1 MLPGIMQIPT
11 SFVLHKKIC
20 LVPFWITFHIMAIA
34 VSSHQKL
41 SHLSS
46 ITLPGDIILGG
57 LFDIHLKYH
66 DLTGQCHEI
75 SGQGLQLAQAMI
87 YAIQKIN
94 SDSKLLPNVTLG
106 YKISDSCNSVDAT
119 LTQALAFINDRRDP
133 LYSYVPSLSLCP
145 LHCRCN
151 SKNAE
156 NETATSNL
164 IKHPVTAVI
173 GTNGNEQS
181 IATATLFS
189 TFNIAQISYA
199 STIDKLSNRLDYKTF
214 FRTVPSDSHQ
224 AAALFDII
232 RYFNWTY
239 VALIAI
245 DDGYGNNLRN
255 EFLKLTNAN
264 AICVPIVLDIP
275 IKLTAEQ
282 AKGVIDDVEEQER
295 ITTIIAIAYKYQAQ
309 QLLQEAQN
317 RNLTGKVFIG
327 TTGWGNALSIVQ
339 DIQPSILEGGYV
351 ISLENNYDPQFYSYL
366 TTLTSGNDIFNARFE
381 INCSNRTG
389 NSTLSDMLT
398 CHNEDLF
405 YQNDGKAGYVI
416 TAVQAVAHALHAIL
430 NCTDK
435 SCDDINFN
443 LFPAD
448 KLIPYLYRVY
458 LQNSSSPIFNSN
470 GNGIPYYVIKNF
482 QRSHQGDQLKLL
494 DVGYWNGLSEECNKN
509 KQSKLICQSPKLV
522 INKEKIAWFS
532 NTAKP
537 AIPLSKCS
545 FDCLAGTRRV
555 YDLGNVC
562 CWNCVACDVNQISNK
577 TNADVCFDCSKTEE
591 TNPDSTSCIAKP
603 VTHVQPKDV
612 LGIAIIA
619 YSSLTVFILL
629 CIWIIIIIYRSEMIS
644 KTCTTYYILDNFL
657 LISILAVISNTITMM
672 QPITVNS
679 CNGVYFLFFLS
690 IAFLTVVLMTRIL
703 LLCRLSL
710 VKSTWCQLLNDNSV
724 AIWLMIMLAL
734 LALQAIIFFMIQ
746 QFLQVSVSKF
756 VASPQIIYN
765 YCSDRHIIRFAVA
778 FAVLGVLI
786 IIAIVLAKKA
796 PKMAEEFIEL
806 RWTFNA
812 LVVIML
818 ICIGMMP
825 PYLVLRGPMQVCAIS
840 LGTTT
845 MALITLVINFA
856 YKIYH
861 LIRNF
866 KKSVTV
872 RIKPSVLDNQQNHAA
887 KLNRNSNMGIDNH
900 IFVVNTQSIDSATTD
915 L

>member
-1 MLPGIMQIPT
+1 
-11 SFVLHKKIC
+11 
-20 LVPFWITFHIMAIA
+20 MAIA

-151 SKNAE
+151 SKNTE

-245 DDGYGNNLRN
+245 DDGYG
-255 EFLKLTNAN
+255 
-264 AICVPIVLDIP
+264 
-275 IKLTAEQ
+275 
-282 AKGVIDDVEEQER
+282 
-295 ITTIIAIAYKYQAQ
+295 
-309 QLLQEAQN
+309 
-317 RNLTGKVFIG
+317 
-327 TTGWGNALSIVQ
+327 WGNALSIVQ

-366 TTLTSGNDIFNARFE
+366 TTLTSENDIFNARFE

-458 LQNSSSPIFNSN
+458 LQNSSSPIFNSY

-591 TNPDSTSCIAKP
+591 PNPDSTSCIAKP

-619 YSSLTVFILL
+619 YCGLTVFILL

-679 CNGVYFLFFLS
+679 CNGVYFLLFLS

-746 QFLQVSVSKF
+746 QFLPVSVSKF

-765 YCSDRHIIRFAVA
+765 YCSNRHIIRFAVA

-872 RIKPSVLDNQQNHAA
+872 RIKPSVLNNQQNHAA